1 MRKRILFPVATLA
14 ALLII
19 AGAAVAANL
28 RVQASTFNP
37 GGEDVTLASAR
48 VRGLG
53 NPLGTTDTFGW
64 ILAGNETVAFPP
76 GASADLTVRGFGKSI
91 TVESAGFDF
100 LAGSYCQ
107 GGSPRINLENSEG
120 DVVFLDCDSGTI
132 TDLGN
137 GWMRVTFDLSADPV
151 EDVVFIQL
159 LHDEGPGAAV
169 IDNIT
174 INDQVIEN

>member
-1 MRKRILFPVATLA
+1 MKKRVLFPLTALA
-14 ALLII
+14 ALLIV
-19 AGAAVAANL
+19 AGSALAANL
-28 RVQASTFNP
+28 TVQEQTFNP

-48 VRGLG
+48 VRGAG
-53 NPLGTTDTFGW
+53 NPLGTTDTYGW
-64 ILAGNETVAFPP
+64 LLAGSETVAFPP
-76 GASADLTVRGFGKSI
+76 GASADLTLKGFGKSI
-91 TVESAGFDF
+91 TVETAGFDF

-120 DVVFLDCDSGTI
+120 DVTFLDCDSGTI

-137 GWMRVTFDLSADPV
+137 GWMRVTFDLTADPV

-169 IDNIT
+169 IDNIR
-174 INDQVIEN
+174 INDQVATN